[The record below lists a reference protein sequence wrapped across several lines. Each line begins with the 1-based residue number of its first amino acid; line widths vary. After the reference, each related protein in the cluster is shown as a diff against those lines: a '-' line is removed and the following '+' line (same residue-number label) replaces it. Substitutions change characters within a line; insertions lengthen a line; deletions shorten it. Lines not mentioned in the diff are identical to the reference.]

1 MISKGKIARKSVK
14 GQTFLKIPVV
24 TDDFQLRELGITFGI
39 EVWGLLDFLKI
50 MYRSKWIELS
60 EIKSLLKD
68 LYYIKGLPYPSFEK
82 DTNKVFRNL

>member
-24 TDDFQLRELGITFGI
+24 TDDFQMRELGITFGI
-39 EVWGLLDFLKI
+39 EVWGLLDLLKI

-68 LYYIKGLPYPSFEK
+68 L
-82 DTNKVFRNL
+82 